1 MKALKQR
8 YSNDL
13 IRIHAT
19 INFKTK
25 WCQCRDSVV
34 LPAPP
39 KLNVHFHVHSFFTL
53 CQKTMFRKWNKIYRF
68 LICLPSDFFQVLRYC
83 DHLHGKWY
91 FSEIRAIFSRRYLL
105 QNTAIEIFLASRSK
119 KPTYLFLFRFK
130 KKIVYYKNIKR
141 HIFLE
146 YFYIEFNLIR
156 KIFFHLSINE
166 KIW

>member
-1 MKALKQR
+1 MKAAKQR
-8 YSNDL
+8 WSNDL

-68 LICLPSDFFQVLRYC
+68 LICLPSDFFRYYVIVTIC
-83 DHLHGKWY
+83 MENGTSAKSERYFPVDICYKIRPSKYFWHLEVRNQPY
-91 FSEIRAIFSRRYLL
+91 
-105 QNTAIEIFLASRSK
+105 
-119 KPTYLFLFRFK
+119 
-130 KKIVYYKNIKR
+130 IV
-141 HIFLE
+141 FVSFWLE
-146 YFYIEFNLIR
+146 DNL
-156 KIFFHLSINE
+156 
-166 KIW
+166 